1 MAKQILYKDK
11 AREALKRGVDKVAN
25 AVKVTLGPK
34 GRNVILDR
42 SYGSPVITKDGV
54 TVAKEI
60 TLDNRFENIAAELVK
75 EASQKTA
82 DNAGDGTTT
91 AALLVQAI
99 VNEGFSQIASGSNPV
114 LLKKG
119 IDLALAKVMEMLSA
133 QSVKVED
140 KKKIEE
146 VAAISANDPEIGKMI
161 ADIFNEIG
169 KEGVLTVE
177 ESQTMGLSREVVE
190 GMQFDRGFVSA
201 YMITDTERMEAALE
215 DPYILI
221 TDQKVSAM
229 ADLLPILE
237 KIVQAGKKNV
247 VIIAED
253 IEGEALATLIVNKLR
268 GTFMALAVKAPGFG
282 DRRKEMLEDIAVV
295 TGGKVIT
302 PDLGLKL
309 ENATLDMLGTAHRV
323 VASKDN
329 TTIVDGKGDKKKIDE
344 RVKQLRLQLEKT
356 DSSFDKEKHAER
368 LPKLAGG
375 GAVIKIGAV
384 TETEMKE
391 IKYRVED
398 AIHATRAALEE
409 GIVPGGGVALFDIS
423 RELRGKKDELFP
435 VFGDEY
441 RGVELLLRALEYPI
455 RTVSENSG
463 KSAEDVFNTLVKSN
477 KNGFGFNALTGEFV
491 DMIQAGILDPTK
503 VVKSALSNAA
513 SVAGLILISDAV
525 VADKPEEKDRSPKMG
540 GGYPGMEEDY

>member
-356 DSSFDKEKHAER
+356 DSSFDKEKLEER
-368 LPKLAGG
+368 LAKLAGG
-375 GAVIKIGAV
+375 VAVIKIGAV

-477 KNGFGFNALTGEFV
+477 KNGFGFNALTCEFV

>member
-25 AVKVTLGPK
+25 AVKITLGPK

-42 SYGSPVITKDGV
+42 SYGSPIITKDGV

-99 VNEGFSQIASGSNPV
+99 VNEGFSQISSGSNPV

-146 VAAISANDPEIGKMI
+146 VAAISANNPEIGKMI

-177 ESQTMGLSREVVE
+177 ESQTMGLSREIVE

-229 ADLLPILE
+229 SDLLPILE
-237 KIVQAGKKNV
+237 KVVQAGKKNI

-309 ENATLDMLGTAHRV
+309 ESATLDMLGSAHRV
-323 VASKDN
+323 VANKDT

-344 RVKQLRLQLEKT
+344 RVKQLRTQLEKT
-356 DSSFDKEKHAER
+356 DSSFDKEKLEER
-368 LPKLAGG
+368 LAKLAGG
-375 GAVIKIGAV
+375 VAVIKVGAV

-391 IKYRVED
+391 IKYRIED

-409 GIVPGGGVALFDIS
+409 GIVSGGGVALFDIS
-423 RELRGKKDELFP
+423 RELRSKKNELFP

-455 RTVSENSG
+455 RTVAENSG
-463 KSAEDVFNTLVKSN
+463 KSAEDVFNTLVKAD
-477 KNGFGFNALTGEFV
+477 KNGYGFNALTGEFV

-513 SVAGLILISDAV
+513 SIAGLILISDAV
-525 VADKPEEKDRSPKMG
+525 VADKPEEKDRTSKMG